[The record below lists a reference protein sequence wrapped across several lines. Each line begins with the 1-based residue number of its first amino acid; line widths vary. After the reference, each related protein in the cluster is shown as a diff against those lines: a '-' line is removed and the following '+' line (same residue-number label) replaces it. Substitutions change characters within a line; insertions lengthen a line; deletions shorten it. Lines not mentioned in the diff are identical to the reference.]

1 MNRDMRHNI
10 IIMICNIH
18 KIRHYGLQDNIYK
31 YMHDKQ
37 PSFIYNMK
45 LIGKTKTKKQRSYKK
60 TIDNRE

>member
-1 MNRDMRHNI
+1 
-10 IIMICNIH
+10 MICNIH